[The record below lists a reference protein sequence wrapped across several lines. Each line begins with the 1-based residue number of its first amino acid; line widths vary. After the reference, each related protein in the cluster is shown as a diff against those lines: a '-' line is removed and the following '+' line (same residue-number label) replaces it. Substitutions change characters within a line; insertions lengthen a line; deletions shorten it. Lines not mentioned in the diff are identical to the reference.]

1 MDSGN
6 TPVKLKG
13 SGIFFTTKNT
23 NDPKK
28 FHGMSNAFPQSK
40 PLPMK
45 FFRGVSCFSSFKKNF
60 SATQFHWRITDSIRR
75 LQ

>member
-1 MDSGN
+1 MIRHMAS
-6 TPVKLKG
+6 VKLG
-13 SGIFFTTKNT
+13 DSGIFFTTKNT

-28 FHGMSNAFPQSK
+28 FHGISNASQQSQ

-45 FFRGVSCFSSFKKNF
+45 FFRGVSCFSLFKKNF